1 MHVPL
6 ETLRRAAQLLDSLA
20 DADRP
25 DRLAEFVLPGLAGL
39 VGCDV
44 MTYNEIGPGPDQVFY
59 HDYPSGALDSASP
72 AAFTAHVHEH
82 PLVNYYRTTGDGQP
96 VKISDFLGRQ
106 ELHNLGLYSEFFRH
120 IPVEY
125 QMAFSLPAAEGQVV
139 GIALNRARKDFTET
153 DRAVLSA
160 IAGPLDRAMRRAR
173 SQHRASAALATATVS
188 PGSGR
193 LAGLTDREFQVLQF
207 AAQGCTN
214 RAIARTMGVSPRTIA
229 KHLEHTYRKLGVT
242 SRAAAVYAATTG
254 PAQATLDAAEETWSL
269 PAASH
274 SVK

>member
-1 MHVPL
+1 M
-6 ETLRRAAQLLDSLA
+6 
-20 DADRP
+20 
-25 DRLAEFVLPGLAGL
+25 
-39 VGCDV
+39 
-44 MTYNEIGPGPDQVFY
+44 FY
-59 HDYPSGALDSASP
+59 RDYPSGALDSASP

-153 DRAVLSA
+153 DR
-160 IAGPLDRAMRRAR
+160 
-173 SQHRASAALATATVS
+173 
-188 PGSGR
+188 
-193 LAGLTDREFQVLQF
+193 EFQVLQF